1 MGTSSVNG
9 SFNWRIYENPILELW
24 FAGKIIKLNVWL
36 SNLPCLI
43 TTWYT
48 FLVVKLRKWC
58 GAYDGVYNM
67 NTSMTWRYCD
77 ENILQNRWLAV
88 NCRAMVAMVEPSWSL
103 RPMRQC
109 WPLLLD
115 WTEFNATRSVP
126 KSNGCDFVLF
136 ELMFLGILHF
146 RQTELAQNLL
156 LRKCRWLDQ
165 WLCFFAKRKTRTIR
179 VSYFCI

>member
-77 ENILQNRWLAV
+77 ENI
-88 NCRAMVAMVEPSWSL
+88 
-103 RPMRQC
+103 
-109 WPLLLD
+109 
-115 WTEFNATRSVP
+115 P
-126 KSNGCDFVLF
+126 KSLTSCELQGHGGNG
-136 ELMFLGILHF
+136 
-146 RQTELAQNLL
+146 
-156 LRKCRWLDQ
+156 
-165 WLCFFAKRKTRTIR
+165 RTIM
-179 VSYFCI
+179 VSKANAAMLATSTWLNWVQCNPFCPQVQRMWFCPIWIDVLGYTSF